1 MLRMSL
7 NLGFCIAVSAFGE
20 LLELLL
26 TCRIAVFHNLG
37 SSASLKHDFEVDE
50 KFFKSAIGR

>member
-1 MLRMSL
+1 MSL
-7 NLGFCIAVSAFGE
+7 NLVFCSADSVFGT

-26 TCRIAVFHNLG
+26 TCRIAVSHNLG